1 MKYLILLTLLASCA
15 PKRPNK
21 EQIELANCIC
31 KEKGERLESAT
42 YDSYDDTL
50 SITCST
56 SLITASKRVYFEGC
70 SK

>member
-1 MKYLILLTLLASCA
+1 MKYLILLLLVSCA

-31 KEKGERLESAT
+31 KERGERLESAT
-42 YDSYDDTL
+42 YDSYDDVL
-50 SITCST
+50 SVSCST
-56 SLITASKRVYFEGC
+56 SIITVSKYIYFEGC